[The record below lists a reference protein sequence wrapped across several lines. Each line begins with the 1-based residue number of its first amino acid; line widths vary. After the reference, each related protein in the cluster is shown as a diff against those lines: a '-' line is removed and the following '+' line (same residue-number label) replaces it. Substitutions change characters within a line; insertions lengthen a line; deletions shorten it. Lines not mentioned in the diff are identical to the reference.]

1 MWLRKRIAYI
11 AMVEQVV
18 EENNKEVEEM
28 VEEKN
33 KEVEEMVE
41 KKNKWRL
48 ESLIA
53 LKTTRMN

>member
-18 EENNKEVEEM
+18 EENNKEVEM
-28 VEEKN
+28 VEE
-33 KEVEEMVE
+33 E
-41 KKNKWRL
+41 NKWRL
-48 ESLIA
+48 ESVIA

>member
-28 VEEKN
+28 VEE
-33 KEVEEMVE
+33 E
-41 KKNKWRL
+41 NKWRM
-48 ESLIA
+48 ERVIA

>member
-18 EENNKEVEEM
+18 EE
-28 VEEKN
+28 KN
-33 KEVEEMVE
+33 KEVEES
-41 KKNKWRL
+41 NKWRL
-48 ESLIA
+48 ESVIA